1 VSAVVLVEV
10 SLVALIGAVLQ
21 GSVGFGFG
29 IFAVPFF
36 LLVEPDLVPGPL
48 LAAAF
53 VLTLALTHRE
63 RRGVVTGDL
72 KWALPGR
79 VIGIL
84 AALWVLTIVPAAHLT
99 ALLGLVILVAVAI
112 IASGLHVRPAPGAL
126 FGAGAL
132 SGFMSTTASS
142 GGPAIALLY
151 QGESGA
157 RMRGTLNAYFML
169 GIVLSLIG
177 LHFVH
182 RFGTH
187 ELLLAAL
194 LLPGTAV
201 GYLLS
206 RRVARVI
213 DRGYTRR
220 AVLALSAIAGTI
232 VVLKD
237 LL

>member
-1 VSAVVLVEV
+1 MSPITLLAITL
-10 SLVALIGAVLQ
+10 LAMIGAVLQ

-29 IFAVPFF
+29 VFAVPFF
-36 LLVEPDLVPGPL
+36 LLIEPDLVPGPL
-48 LAAAF
+48 LATAF
-53 VLTLALTHRE
+53 LLTLALTHRE

-79 VIGIL
+79 VVGIA
-84 AALWVLTIVPAAHLT
+84 AALWALTIVPADHLT
-99 ALLGLVILVAVAI
+99 AFLGGVILVAVAL
-112 IASGLHVRPAPGAL
+112 IASGLHVKPGPGSL

-151 QGESGA
+151 QGESGQ
-157 RMRGTLNAYFML
+157 RMRGTLSAYFML

-182 RFGTH
+182 RFGMH
-187 ELLLAAL
+187 ELVLSAL

-220 AVLALSAIAGTI
+220 AVLVLSAIAGAI
-232 VVLKD
+232 VVVKD